1 LPLLQKQVTQG
12 SQVGQN
18 SAAGGHVLTQ
28 FHSFSGDKLEGFLLA
43 FQAVAFPRAFGLIT
57 CLKNTYMQGHWERRR
72 NKASFYIERV
82 QIFYYDLGSIL

>member
-43 FQAVAFPRAFGLIT
+43 FQAVAFRPCFWPHHL
-57 CLKNTYMQGHWERRR
+57 LKKYVYAGPLVKKTKQG
-72 NKASFYIERV
+72 FFLY
-82 QIFYYDLGSIL
+82 